1 MAGSGSDT
9 LRLLMPPIPSASY
22 SLTMRIEIPSTPG
35 AFAQVAGAIAEA
47 QGDVGAI
54 DLVRVTRDHTV
65 RDITVSA
72 ADSDHGQRIVDAVR
86 KVAGVTIV
94 NVSDRTF
101 LMHLGGKIAVRNKV
115 PVKTR
120 DDLSMAYTPGVAR
133 VCLAIADDVSKAR
146 ALTIKQ
152 NTVAVVTDGTAV
164 LGLGDIGP
172 EAAMPVME
180 GKAMLFKEFAGIDA
194 WPLALNTKDTDEI
207 ITIVKAIAPG
217 FGGINLEDIAAP
229 RCFEIEGRLRREL
242 DIPVFHDDQHG
253 TAVVVLAGLINAAKL
268 VQKRLDEL
276 KVVLVGVGAAGV
288 AVSKLLME
296 AGVQNIIGCDRE
308 GSLFA
313 GKRGLVGIKKWY
325 AQAHEPGLL
334 RRRRQP
340 GAGRRRRVPRP
351 VRPRGGVCRCD
362 QEHGARFDR
371 VCHGQPD
378 ARGAA
383 GGAGGHRPG
392 DRHRPL
398 GLPEPDQ
405 QRAVLPRDVPRGARL
420 AGDDDQRGDEPGR
433 RPGGRRRHLRG
444 RAARGLRH
452 PVGVQQGR
460 GRARGRRRR
469 RRGSPHGCSAPGAA
483 CRRATCRRSTARCNN
498 GVRPLCYI
506 ATGSARARRRRR
518 ASTSRRGAAAP
529 RP

>member
-1 MAGSGSDT
+1 
-9 LRLLMPPIPSASY
+9 MPPIPSASY

-86 KVAGVTIV
+86 QVAGVTIV

-133 VCLAIADDVSKAR
+133 VCLAIAEDVSKAR

-207 ITIVKAIAPG
+207 IAIVKAIAPG

-296 AGVQNIIGCDRE
+296 AGVQNIIGCDRD
-308 GSLFA
+308 GSLYA

-325 AQAHEPGLL
+325 AKHTNPDCFDGDANAALAGADVFLGLSG
-334 RRRRQP
+334 P
-340 GAGRRRRVPRP
+340 GAVSVEAIKSMAPDSIVFAMANPTPEVPPEELEGVARV
-351 VRPRGGVCRCD
+351 
-362 QEHGARFDR
+362 
-371 VCHGQPD
+371 
-378 ARGAA
+378 
-383 GGAGGHRPG
+383 
-392 DRHRPL
+392 
-398 GLPEPDQ
+398 
-405 QRAVLPRDVPRGARL
+405 
-420 AGDDDQRGDEPGR
+420 
-433 RPGGRRRHLRG
+433 
-444 RAARGLRH
+444 
-452 PVGVQQGR
+452 
-460 GRARGRRRR
+460 
-469 RRGSPHGCSAPGAA
+469 
-483 CRRATCRRSTARCNN
+483 
-498 GVRPLCYI
+498 I
-506 ATGSARARRRRR
+506 ATGRSDYPNQINNVLCFPGMYRGALDSQATTINEEMNLAAARAI
-518 ASTSRRGAAAP
+518 ASVISEDELHEDYVIPSVFNKAVVEHVAAAVADAAARTGVARREP
-529 RP
+529 VPTGDVSAIYR